1 MKAKNRILIFALF
14 MAAMLGFANID
25 VWAANISSNGT
36 GGGSWNSTTTWAGAV
51 VPTSADNVT
60 IVSGD
65 VIIVNTNPQIID
77 LTVTSGTVKPDV
89 GTRTITIDGN
99 LTLTAGAIDYVN
111 STGTLSWTFTGAST
125 GTTTIDNI
133 LDDYTKMKFYNVTV
147 SGGQTQ
153 VTAAG
158 ADFTVYGNFS
168 VTTGV
173 FNATAGVV
181 YFQNTV
187 AKTIT
192 NSSAC
197 TFYGIQTIAGS
208 SITTVSDLTVSNK
221 IWTEATSAFTANS
234 PSAITTGAMDIKNLG
249 TLTFASGSSL
259 VTAGNVTINSLGN
272 DITGFAGSLTLS
284 AANSLTLGTKAISG
298 TGSFTSG
305 ALSTLS
311 LSNASG
317 VAGAINLTGTRSFST
332 TMHVTFTAGASA
344 TGFTYSSGNNVVS
357 VATLT
362 HTGAVTTSESFAVTV
377 DVTGAGT
384 FTASAGTITLN
395 TAAVVLGGGGGAQV
409 FFNIAITHTAG
420 TTTLGQD
427 ITVSGGLSNL
437 AGGTFDVATF
447 AVTMNGTGTL
457 SLAGTYAATGGTL
470 ATDGIFI
477 NTTGTITNAA
487 SITIPT
493 TSSFNL
499 AAGTL
504 DMAATVITSG
514 AVGSTNLDAGTIKS
528 SIATGFIG
536 NFPNAANGYVAI
548 DDGINFEFYGT
559 NTQTTFGFFSP
570 GTFTFGGTAGGT
582 VQVDNIGNLTIT
594 GGATAALSPAIAS
607 FGSTY
612 LTATS
617 SLTVAGNFT
626 ATGAAVMTIPYSATD
641 NAMIITGVRTAT
653 IASTSS
659 IQFNY
664 LSTPGTLT
672 TSSNFTIVGILTCA
686 GTLTASTPSIVTYA
700 SGVGAQVTPVVAGT
714 LTFFD
719 LALTGAN
726 TIAPATNIIVSGNLV
741 NNSTSAGIVATG
753 GSVTMNGTNK
763 AIYRGPGASAM
774 TFFSLAINNSSG
786 TITFPAAS
794 ATSVTAAGQT
804 MATTLVSDFTIA
816 AAGILRPQGA
826 SSIAT
831 AGTSQVITFAAAGT
845 LDGAGTLNAYTI
857 ACGGAVAV
865 SNTGT
870 INLSNLL
877 SGAGTWNQT
886 GSCNL
891 NINSTAVTVSVTTFA
906 VKLMTIGTG
915 MKLTT
920 STAVTI
926 TNVPNIVLTGYWAA
940 NAAITLGA
948 LAPSLVVNS
957 SATFETN
964 HVSGVSG
971 VITSATVNAIQWS
984 KLADVRLT
992 GATTTAGLGL
1002 AGTLTAGTV
1011 STTGPAAATA
1021 QPTANL
1027 ISSVG
1032 TLWITAGATVSAE
1045 DFTIN
1050 EDFNLSGGSFAGT
1063 ALNDVTFA
1071 GTSNLI
1077 TGNATFGSITFATG
1091 SSYTSVGVYTILSA
1105 TAGVATAGTGSF
1117 VASSPSVIT
1126 LGAASAAAISNTGGT
1141 LSFYDL
1147 APGNFVTATVASS
1160 YYTVSHDLTVTAG
1173 GILTNPASSTV
1184 TLSGTGAISPGATFV
1199 AGNDGIQFGDVVI
1212 SGTKTQTGAFVI
1224 PVVGT
1229 TFQVTSTGNFTAG
1242 AGTIEFD
1249 GAASSTCTIIN
1260 DGTLVFNNVTTGA
1273 TAANVVASSDDFT
1286 IAGNLSPL
1294 AADAFWMTNNN
1305 LSISGAASIITAT
1318 VDPVLATPIGIILD
1332 DLTIKASATGATG
1345 AGAFVTNITGDV
1357 TVEALGSMVYV
1368 AGSTQKFTTG
1378 TTKVITNA
1386 GTLTFG
1392 VFSLANVASN
1402 NVTTASDFTVAGAS
1416 MANVGTTGGTFVASA
1431 GTVSISHATGNVTNL
1446 NSNSAAA
1453 MTFYGLNFTGADTD
1467 FDVAN
1472 GGREMYVKGNLT
1484 FTSAA
1489 TFVAG
1494 TGSKIWMNGT
1504 AEQTITANATGT
1516 VDIQNMTVN
1525 NSAGVKLVS
1534 AATAGNF
1541 TFNKTLRLQSG
1552 DFDLNGDNI
1561 VEIDQTAG
1569 LLSETPGNTIKNT
1582 GVVTAVGYVYITNT
1596 ANTALT
1602 ANNLGGLGA
1611 QITTA
1616 ISPGATITVKR
1627 SHISKTVGTSTGIS
1641 RFYEIASAVTTGLN
1655 STLTFKYD
1663 DSELGSLTESA
1674 LSLVNST
1681 LTTGPWNYVTVNSQ
1695 DATNNYLRVTALD
1708 GYSGVRSFWTAA
1720 SPSVVTLSTLTSG
1733 VETTPLTAGHL
1744 AKAIAGI
1751 QLSSSGAVTANTIK
1765 FNFSRALA
1773 GTEFTNFKLY
1783 LSSDNDY
1790 STTSDNTL
1798 VTTSTAGGTVAD
1810 AYVTLTLTDNNSL
1823 VNGTPMNYF
1832 LIADVSTA
1840 VTAATTVITL
1850 TQSNADVTVT
1860 DGVVKTV
1867 SLTGSSFLFQP
1878 GLMIEALNK
1887 GITPTPMVA
1896 GTSNNAV
1903 IGFAI
1908 SATSAASITG
1918 FTVATSADATSTLEN
1933 IKLYSSTDND
1943 YSTSVDNTQITLLTT
1958 TAATTGYTLTFAS
1971 QTVLTTAKYYFVVAG
1986 VKSAVVGSA
1995 TAIQPTIAHS
2005 SFVSTTAGKRL
2016 TDLGAVASTSV
2027 SGISYEFVKNGAT
2040 VTSNLPATG
2049 NLSRSV
2055 RDLPVFGFTITPDNA
2070 NTTAFTAV
2078 SMDAT
2083 FGSSATSADVT
2094 AYKLG
2099 YDANE
2104 NGFLDA
2110 GELISTGVYTAA
2122 STTGNLVFSGFST
2135 AQSFTAARKYI
2146 VTVNVASTATASGTL
2161 VVSMASERNLT
2172 MTSPTKPAAFG
2183 PFTGNTQTFRTPVA
2197 ASKLVIVGR
2206 GTATITTGGTIAFT
2220 VQAQD
2225 LSGYPANV
2233 TSNETV
2239 TIANAINATIGG
2251 TTTGTILSGT
2261 NFITVTPSLTYA
2273 SGTTSELVSATGSS
2287 LTTSPTSTG
2296 IKILVAEP
2304 TTQST
2309 NIVLGTPLVTT
2320 IPVTS
2325 AVSGNGAARL
2335 LVIRQGL
2342 PPAAPTDGTSYT
2354 ATTNVKD
2361 ATSGSQ
2367 TGPGSYVVYNST
2379 SAVGAFNI
2387 TGLTPGVEYFL
2398 QVFEFNGTAASGL
2411 ENYLATNSFTSYTS
2425 PTSSVQNPKSSTTA
2439 SGSLGTI
2446 ATALTA
2452 ASIATDANVAGA
2464 VSAATDT
2471 LYYQF
2476 VVNTSKRNVMVRL
2489 SGLPKNYTLEL
2500 YDATAS
2506 VSAMVL
2512 LRSSQILST
2521 GTETVILKNAT
2532 AGNYVIKVFS
2542 ADGTYSSTNYNV
2554 RVTTSANEIMS
2565 QPN

>member
-1 MKAKNRILIFALF
+1 

-99 LTLTAGAIDYVN
+99 LTLTAGTIDYVN
-111 STGTLSWTFTGAST
+111 STGTLSWAFTGAST

-208 SITTVSDLTVSNK
+208 SVTTVSDLTVSNK

-259 VTAGNVTINSLGN
+259 VTAGNVSINSAGN

-284 AANSLTLGTKAISG
+284 AANSLTLGAKVISG

-305 ALSTLS
+305 ALSTIS
-311 LSNASG
+311 LINASG
-317 VAGAINLTGTRSFST
+317 VAAALNLTGTRSFST
-332 TMHVTFTAGASA
+332 TMNVTFTAGASA

-357 VATLT
+357 VQNFT
-362 HTGAVTTSESFAVTV
+362 HTGTVTTAETFTV
-377 DVTGAGT
+377 VGTINGAGT
-384 FTASAGTITLN
+384 FTASAGTITFS
-395 TAAVVLGGGGGAQV
+395 TGGTTIGGGGGAQT
-409 FFNIAITHTAG
+409 FFNLALTHVAG
-420 TTTLGQD
+420 TTTLGQA

-437 AGGTFDVATF
+437 AGGTLAFSTF
-447 AVTMNGTGTL
+447 VVTMNGTGTL
-457 SLAGTYAATGGTL
+457 SLAGTHTFGIAGGIT
-470 ATDGIFI
+470 I

-487 SITIPT
+487 NIAGGAQGIFTLT
-493 TSSFNL
+493 
-499 AAGTL
+499 AGTL
-504 DMAATVITSG
+504 DMAATSYTSGIANGAVIT
-514 AVGSTNLDAGTIKS
+514 AGTIKS
-528 SIATGFIG
+528 SKTTGFIG
-536 NFPNAANGYVAI
+536 NFPNAANGYVSVAS
-548 DDGINFEFYGT
+548 GVNFEFNGV
-559 NTQTTFGFFSP
+559 NTQTDFGFFS
-570 GTFTFGGTAGGT
+570 AGGFTLSGTGVTGDEVTSVGSIT
-582 VQVDNIGNLTIT
+582 VT
-594 GGATAALSPAIAS
+594 GGATAALSPAIVT

-612 LTATS
+612 TQT
-617 SLTVAGNFT
+617 LTVAGDIIV
-626 ATGAAVMTIPYSATD
+626 TGATLITIPYHATD
-641 NAMIITGVRTAT
+641 NLLTLSGAAKVIT
-653 IASTSS
+653 IASTATV
-659 IQFNY
+659 QFNN
-664 LSTPGTLT
+664 LIVGGTRT
-672 TSSNFTIVGILTCA
+672 TSSNFTVANILNAT
-686 GTLTASTPSIVTYA
+686 GSLIASTPSIITLSNG
-700 SGVGAQVTPVVAGT
+700 SGGALVSPVNGGT
-714 LTFFD
+714 LTFYD
-719 LALTGAN
+719 LAFTSAN
-726 TIAPATNIIVSGNLV
+726 NNIPGTSFTVAGNLV
-741 NNSTSAGIVATG
+741 FNGAGTFAATAG
-753 GSVTMNGTNK
+753 VVTMSGTSK
-763 AIYRGPGASAM
+763 YIYKGVGAGTV
-774 TFFSLAINNSSG
+774 TFFGLTVSG
-786 TITFPAAS
+786 TVTAPALS
-794 ATSVTAAGQT
+794 ATPVTAAGQT
-804 MATTLVSDFTIA
+804 MVSTIVSSFS
-816 AAGILRPQGA
+816 IL
-826 SSIAT
+826 
-831 AGTSQVITFAAAGT
+831 GTGT
-845 LDGAGTLNAYTI
+845 L
-857 ACGGAVAV
+857 
-865 SNTGT
+865 
-870 INLSNLL
+870 
-877 SGAGTWNQT
+877 
-886 GSCNL
+886 
-891 NINSTAVTVSVTTFA
+891 TVS
-906 VKLMTIGTG
+906 
-915 MKLTT
+915 
-920 STAVTI
+920 
-926 TNVPNIVLTGYWAA
+926 
-940 NAAITLGA
+940 
-948 LAPSLVVNS
+948 
-957 SATFETN
+957 
-964 HVSGVSG
+964 
-971 VITSATVNAIQWS
+971 
-984 KLADVRLT
+984 
-992 GATTTAGLGL
+992 
-1002 AGTLTAGTV
+1002 GTLTAGSLQVTTFAGAGTLAGAGTKTFYDLTWAGAVSSAVTLTVTNDLTGSAVWTQSASTFTMTAADGGALINTAAAANLVVSGGELALAPSAASGTYTMDANDGVTPSGGVMFVYSNATLSINGTLQPTITGAGTFQTGSGAQVEFGTGGNFGLATTINTTTKTIHANTDLVIGAACLTTADLSVAALQTWRNVQIASTGLLAMGGDISVSGNFQTMAAGSYVQAPVTQIVTMTGTSKSIINGNTNLTFGKLVIATGATITSASNFRTGSILVTALDVQGTGSLICSAGTYGLAGAAAGAQGITVASTATLNLFNFTVDPGAVNGVTASIPASTAFTV
-1011 STTGPAAATA
+1011 SGAMTMGSAT
-1021 QPTANL
+1021 
-1027 ISSVG
+1027 SVL
-1032 TLWITAGATVSAE
+1032 TSNATSTITFAGATA
-1045 DFTIN
+1045 
-1050 EDFNLSGGSFAGT
+1050 A
-1063 ALNDVTFA
+1063 
-1071 GTSNLI
+1071 I
-1077 TGNATFGSITFATG
+1077 TPAA
-1091 SSYTSVGVYTILSA
+1091 
-1105 TAGVATAGTGSF
+1105 SF
-1117 VASSPSVIT
+1117 VA
-1126 LGAASAAAISNTGGT
+1126 
-1141 LSFYDL
+1141 
-1147 APGNFVTATVASS
+1147 ATS
-1160 YYTVSHDLTVTAG
+1160 
-1173 GILTNPASSTV
+1173 
-1184 TLSGTGAISPGATFV
+1184 
-1199 AGNDGIQFGDVVI
+1199 GIQFGDVEFT
-1212 SGTKTQTGAFVI
+1212 GTKTQTGDFI
-1224 PVVGT
+1224 MKVVGT
-1229 TFQVTSTGNFTAG
+1229 TFEVTSTGNFTPG
-1242 AGTIEFD
+1242 TGTIEFNN
-1249 GAASSTCTIIN
+1249 ASASSTVTIIN
-1260 DGTLVFNNVTTGA
+1260 DGTLAFNNLTTG
-1273 TAANVVASSDDFT
+1273 TAAASVLTTADDFT
-1286 IAGNLSPL
+1286 VAGNMTLSV
-1294 AADAFWMTNNN
+1294 ADTYWQTDGV
-1305 LSISGAASIITAT
+1305 LSLSGATSAITVAAT
-1318 VDPVLATPIGIILD
+1318 AVPATPVGMILN
-1332 DLTIKASATGATG
+1332 DLTVKASATGATTS
-1345 AGAFVTNITGDV
+1345 GAFIIDVRGDI
-1357 TVEALGSMVYV
+1357 TVEALGSMVM
-1368 AGSTQKFTTG
+1368 AATGTTNFATG

-1494 TGSKIWMNGT
+1494 AGSKIWMNGT

-1561 VEIDQTAG
+1561 VEIDPTAG

-1810 AYVTLTLTDNNSL
+1810 NYVTLTLTDNNSL

-1850 TQSNADVTVT
+1850 SQTNADVTVT

-1908 SATSAASITG
+1908 SGTSAASITG

-2122 STTGNLVFSGFST
+2122 ATTGNLVFSGFGT

-2296 IKILVAEP
+2296 IKILVAQP